1 MTPPDSGASDTPELL
16 KRLSQYEQADSRR
29 GQRALGYGKDEYLSR
44 LQALERLG
52 KLRAAGFLTEAEFEL
67 AKTKIFGEAET
78 NKAADIPS
86 AWVWSQYNLAGSTPA
101 EEVEE
106 ETPSPAE

>member
-1 MTPPDSGASDTPELL
+1 MKPPDSGASDTPELL

-29 GQRALGYGKDEYLSR
+29 GQKTLGYGKDEYLSR

-67 AKTKIFGEAET
+67 AKTKIFGKAET
-78 NKAADIPS
+78 DEAAGIPS
-86 AWVWSQYNLAGSTPA
+86 TWVWSEFNLAGATSGD
-101 EEVEE
+101 EVDE
-106 ETPSPAE
+106 ETSLPAK